1 MSKRVVVIGGGNM
14 GTAIVAGMVKSGTY
28 LQNQITIIEASHER
42 HDFLKGEFKETA
54 VVADLNEPVKAADI
68 IILAVKPNVFSELLP
83 TIAEFIHPETVIVS
97 VAAGLQIKT
106 IAKLLGDDYKIV
118 RTMPNLPAAVSEGMT
133 VLAPNTLVNAT
144 DLAHVKAIFD
154 GCGKTE
160 VLDEKHFDAVT
171 ALSGSSPAM
180 IFMFIE
186 AMADGAVL
194 KGIPRRQA
202 YNIAA
207 QAVLGSVKFFAES
220 GKHPGELKDMVCSP
234 GGTTIEMVSTLE
246 ATGFRSSILQAI
258 SDCADKSASMK

>member
-1 MSKRVVVIGGGNM
+1 MSKKVVVIGGGNM
-14 GTAIVAGMVKSGTY
+14 GTAIVVGMVKSQSY
-28 LQNQITIIEASHER
+28 DPSNITIIEASHTR
-42 HDFLKGEFKETA
+42 HDFLKSEFPN
-54 VVADLNEPVKAADI
+54 VNIVLDVNGPVKEADI
-68 IILAVKPNVFSELLP
+68 IILAIKPNVFSELLP
-83 TIAEFIHPETVIVS
+83 TLADFIDPETLIVS

-118 RTMPNLPAAVSEGMT
+118 RTMPNLPAAAGEGMT
-133 VLAPNTLVNAT
+133 VLAPNSLINAT
-144 DLAHVKAIFD
+144 DLAHVKEIFD

-160 VLDEKHFDAVT
+160 VLAEKHFDAVT

-194 KGIPRRQA
+194 KGIPRQQA
-202 YNIAA
+202 YNIAS
-207 QAVLGSVKFFAES
+207 QAVLGSVKYFAES

-246 ATGFRSSILQAI
+246 ATGFRSSIVQAI